1 MKQIFEFLQNQREQ
15 SSSNRAVFL
24 FSDMGSV
31 LKFIVFLL
39 LLASASSSFNS
50 SEEGFISMVVSQKG
64 LNFIKDFLIEKAVS
78 NIIPLHLP
86 DMEKTV
92 NIVLIGKVHLVLSEI
107 IIGSFEVE
115 SSDIRIGETG
125 VNIIVTKAT
134 ANMSMKWRYTY
145 NTWLFEISDEGDASV
160 QVDGMNIGLTVSLN
174 QQNGTLELTLLECG
188 CNVEAISIHL
198 HGGASWLYQG
208 VVDAFEGKIE
218 STVEDNI
225 SKKLKEG
232 VVKLDSS
239 LQSFPQEIPIADI
252 AALNVTFVGSP
263 VLSSSSIE
271 FKINGLFS
279 PSYKKLVPS
288 YNQGETEDS
297 SYGKSQH
304 ENVLNS
310 ASQVPFKYLHNE
322 TQGSVYC
329 KDSAKM
335 IEISL
340 HERVLNSAS
349 QVIFEKYMHWIVDHI
364 PDQHLLNTAA
374 WKWVIP
380 RLYQQYPDDDIVLN
394 ISASSP
400 PILRLRDKDIAATI
414 HVDMIINVQDTSE
427 IIPVACISLEITAS
441 FSPKILEKNLVGH
454 VTMEDFT
461 LALKWSKIG
470 HIRLY
475 LIQKTLASLIK
486 TVLVPFVDL
495 YLLNGIALPSFHG
508 LALEDAE
515 MVFNSSKI
523 IMCSDV
529 ALSQGFSHHLVYSS

>member
-1 MKQIFEFLQNQREQ
+1 
-15 SSSNRAVFL
+15 
-24 FSDMGSV
+24 MGSV
-31 LKFIVFLL
+31 LKFILFSL
-39 LLASASSSFNS
+39 LLASASSHFNS

-78 NIIPLHLP
+78 TIIPLRLP
-86 DMEKTV
+86 ALEKTI
-92 NIVLIGKVHLVLSEI
+92 NIVLIGKVHVALSEI

-134 ANMSMKWRYTY
+134 ANISMKWQYTY

-174 QQNGTLELTLLECG
+174 QQNGTLELTVSECG

-208 VVDAFEGKIE
+208 VVDAFGGKIE

-225 SKKLKEG
+225 AKKIKEG

-239 LQSFPQEIPIADI
+239 LQSLPQEIPIADV
-252 AALNVTFVGSP
+252 ASLNVTFVGSP

-271 FKINGLFS
+271 FKINGLFN
-279 PSYKKLVPS
+279 PSYKKLAPG
-288 YNQGETEDS
+288 YNQGKTQDS
-297 SYGKSQH
+297 SYGKSRY

-310 ASQVPFKYLHNE
+310 ASHIPFKNLHDE
-322 TQGSVYC
+322 TEGSVYC
-329 KDSAKM
+329 NDSAKM
-335 IEISL
+335 VEISL
-340 HERVLNSAS
+340 HEHVLNSAS
-349 QVIFEKYMHWIVDHI
+349 QVIFEENYMHWIVDRI

-380 RLYQQYPDDDIVLN
+380 RLYQQYPNDDIVLN

-400 PILRLRDKDIAATI
+400 PFLRLRDKDISTSI
-414 HVDMIINVQDTSE
+414 YVDMIINVRDTGE

-441 FSPKILEKNLVGH
+441 FSPEILGKNLVGY
-454 VTMEDFT
+454 VTLEDFA

-475 LIQKTLASLIK
+475 LIQKTLSGLIK
-486 TVLVPFVDL
+486 TVLVPFADL
-495 YLLNGIALPSFHG
+495 YLLKGIALPSFHG

-515 MVFNSSKI
+515 MVFKSSRI
-523 IMCSDV
+523 IICSNV
-529 ALSQGFSHHLVYSS
+529 ALSEGFRHHLVYSS